1 MTAPHWH
8 VPRTPLLLLLAL
20 TSVLSLALASAA
32 RAEEDPVNE
41 AREAFKSSATFP
53 WYDAE
58 KDSLTP
64 LALRAD
70 PPPKEGFRWLSVL
83 QWAAWVLLGIGL
95 LLLIGLIIYSVR
107 YFRGTGPIA
116 EQTAE
121 QNTVVE
127 SEGVE
132 ALPFMAQRSQG
143 DLLGEARRLYELGN
157 FSEAIVYL
165 FSYELVQLDKFAVIR
180 LARGKTNR
188 QYLRESVKAPPHKQ
202 LLENTMHTFE
212 DVFFGRRVLDRAGFE
227 ACWNHVS
234 MFENLAEA
242 VPA

>member
-1 MTAPHWH
+1 MSMPRRHAPH
-8 VPRTPLLLLLAL
+8 RPLLMLLMLASLANLAL
-20 TSVLSLALASAA
+20 VSAASAQ
-32 RAEEDPVNE
+32 EDPVDE

-58 KDSLTP
+58 KDSLAP

-70 PPPKEGFRWLSVL
+70 PPPKKGFSWLPVL
-83 QWAAWVLLGIGL
+83 QWAAWILLGIGL
-95 LLLIGLIIYSVR
+95 LLLIGLIVYSIR
-107 YFRGTGPIA
+107 YFRGAGPIV
-116 EQTAE
+116 ERTAE
-121 QNTVVE
+121 HEAVVE

-132 ALPFMAQRSQG
+132 ALPFTAQRSQG
-143 DLLGEARRLYELGN
+143 DLLGEARRLYESGN
-157 FSEAIVYL
+157 YSEAIVYL

-202 LLENTMHTFE
+202 LLEATMHTFE

-234 MFENLAEA
+234 LFENLATA
-242 VPA
+242 TPS

>member
-1 MTAPHWH
+1 MTTQWRQGPLTTLL
-8 VPRTPLLLLLAL
+8 PRLAL
-20 TSVLSLALASAA
+20 LILASLALANTAFSQ
-32 RAEEDPVNE
+32 EDPVAE
-41 AREAFKSSATFP
+41 ASEAFKSSATFP

-58 KDSLTP
+58 KDSLAP

-70 PPPKEGFRWLSVL
+70 PPRKDGFDWMSIL
-83 QWAAWVLLGIGL
+83 QWAAWTLLGIGL
-95 LLLIGLIIYSVR
+95 LLLVGLIIYSIR
-107 YFRGTGPIA
+107 YFRGMGAISERTE
-116 EQTAE
+116 EQEA
-121 QNTVVE
+121 VVE

-157 FSEAIVYL
+157 YSEAIVYL

-188 QYLRESVKAPPHKQ
+188 QYLRESGKAPTHKQ
-202 LLENTMHTFE
+202 LLETTMRTFE